1 MTRNS
6 SVLVIGAGAWGLPSA
21 LQLQDRGFSV
31 TLVDRFAV
39 GSEYASNGGSTRL
52 WRLADTQIWRS
63 RAMLGTLSAMERLS
77 ERLGRQVFRRT
88 GMIWRDDLSLP
99 ATAEALTSINQPYDY
114 VNADSVSDYFPGLRP
129 DGRDALFVQEA
140 GVVHADRLLHGALE
154 AFITGGGQY
163 LPHSRVTSITQR
175 SDSVSVEIDA
185 GQMLHADQMLLTA
198 GPGTPELL
206 PDLGIKLPL
215 RAYIEQVVY
224 FGREGAEPPAPD
236 LPALVDCAAGDGPG
250 MYAMPNG
257 AQGYKAGTDH
267 PLRAL
272 TNGTLGDDLDRTASP
287 ERTEAIRARIE
298 RDLTAVHPQVL
309 ATQVCTWTDTP
320 DGDFIIGRTHPNVVI
335 ACGDSGEG
343 FKYSAFMGEYL
354 ADLVDRDESDEE
366 FQTYWNPA
374 RFGDEIDQPHTVS
387 SIGRH

>member
-1 MTRNS
+1 MIQNS
-6 SVLVIGAGAWGLPSA
+6 TVLVVGAGAWGLPSA
-21 LQLQDRGFSV
+21 LQLQDRGYSV
-31 TLVDRFAV
+31 TLVDRFAP
-39 GSEYASNGGSTRL
+39 GSGYASNGGSTRL

-77 ERLGRQVFRRT
+77 TRLDQQVFRRT
-88 GMIWRDDLSLP
+88 GMIWRDDLSLS
-99 ATAEALTSINQPYDY
+99 ATSEALTSIGQSYEY
-114 VNADSVSDYFPGLRP
+114 VESEDVGEYFPGLRP
-129 DGRDALFVQEA
+129 DGRDALFVNEA
-140 GVVHADRLLHGALE
+140 GIVHADRLLHGALE
-154 AFITGGGQY
+154 AFVDAGGQY
-163 LPHSRVTSITQR
+163 LPHSRVTSIDPG
-175 SDSVSVEIDA
+175 SESVSIRVDSGET
-185 GQMLHADQMLLTA
+185 LHADQLLLTA

-206 PDLGIKLPL
+206 PGLDMRLPL

-224 FGREGAEPPAPD
+224 FGNDGAKPPAPD

-257 AQGYKAGTDH
+257 LQGYKAGTDH

-272 TNGTLGDDLDRTASP
+272 ENGMLGEDLDRTASP
-287 ERTEAIRARIE
+287 ERTEAIRARVE
-298 RDLTAVHPQVL
+298 RDLTAVPPHVL

-320 DGDFIIGRTHPNVVI
+320 DGDFIIGRTHPTVVI

-354 ADLVDRDESDEE
+354 ADLVDRDESDAE
-366 FQTYWNPA
+366 FQKYWDPA
-374 RFGDEIDQPHTVS
+374 RFGDTIDQPHTVS